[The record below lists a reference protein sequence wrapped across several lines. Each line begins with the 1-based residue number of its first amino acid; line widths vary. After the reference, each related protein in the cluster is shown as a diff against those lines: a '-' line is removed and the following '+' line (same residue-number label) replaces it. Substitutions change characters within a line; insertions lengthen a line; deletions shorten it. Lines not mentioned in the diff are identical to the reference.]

1 MKRILLLSVIFL
13 SGCIDV
19 DVQMDADSPSVTPT
33 ETMSVYMD
41 HFNNEDIKAINEMI
55 EPPFFFLRGTDKGV
69 YDKYE
74 DFVDFQGLRNSGW
87 SYSKINSFEMIYE
100 DPKTSM
106 INWSFSRYDKDDNVT
121 LTASANYLLMNVD
134 GVWKIKGAF
143 APTNI
148 STGQE

>member
-1 MKRILLLSVIFL
+1 MKVLLVAILACFGVNALA
-13 SGCIDV
+13 D
-19 DVQMDADSPSVTPT
+19 DHMDSDSSSITPT

-69 YDKYE
+69 FDKYE

-87 SYSKINSFEMIYE
+87 SYSKVNSFEMIYE
-100 DPKTSM
+100 DSATSM

-121 LTASANYLLMNVD
+121 LTASANYLLMNAD

-148 STGQE
+148 STGQD

>member
-1 MKRILLLSVIFL
+1 MRRILLLTAIFL

-19 DVQMDADSPSVTPT
+19 DVQMDADSPAVTPT

-41 HFNNEDIKAINEMI
+41 HFNNEDMKAINEMI

-87 SYSKINSFEMIYE
+87 SYSKVNSFEMIYE
-100 DPKTSM
+100 QTQLNHAQVQSIMKTHLKPSSYRLWRDRVKRVKQ
-106 INWSFSRYDKDDNVT
+106 NHQRKHQGGS
-121 LTASANYLLMNVD
+121 
-134 GVWKIKGAF
+134 
-143 APTNI
+143 
-148 STGQE
+148 

>member
-1 MKRILLLSVIFL
+1 MRRILLLTAIFL

-19 DVQMDADSPSVTPT
+19 DVQMDADSPAVTPT

-41 HFNNEDIKAINEMI
+41 HFNNEDMKAIDEMI

-87 SYSKINSFEMIYE
+87 SYSKVNSFEMIYE

-106 INWSFSRYDKDDNVT
+106 INWSFSRYNKDDNVT

-148 STGQE
+148 STGEE